1 MSSAGFTL
9 RLGLPNIQFLV
20 YLNLMMAVPKVPMT
34 SSAVEDYVKTI
45 YKIESAGGA
54 AVTTNVLATRLGVAA
69 SSASGMVRKLA
80 SAGLVEYERYHGV
93 RLTEPGRRLALRVL
107 RRHRLVELYLV
118 EALGMSWDQV
128 HDPAELLEHALTAE
142 VEELI
147 AQKLGDPARDP
158 HGDPIPTRDGRV
170 VEKPTRSLAELAPG
184 MWGRLVRVSD
194 SDPAMLRYLTACGV
208 SLGDELEVLERQP
221 FGGGLLVRFTGNVQ
235 WIGPDLANAMRVEL
249 ST

>member
-1 MSSAGFTL
+1 MMTIPKATVMSST
-9 RLGLPNIQFLV
+9 
-20 YLNLMMAVPKVPMT
+20 
-34 SSAVEDYVKTI
+34 VEDYVKTI
-45 YKIESAGGA
+45 YKIESAGGS

-80 SAGLVEYERYHGV
+80 DVGLVEHERYRGV
-93 RLTEPGRRLALRVL
+93 RLTESGRRLALGVL
-107 RRHRLVELYLV
+107 RRHRLIELYLT

-170 VEKPTRSLAELAPG
+170 VEEPTASLAELAPG
-184 MWGRLVRVSD
+184 VGGKLVRVSD
-194 SDPAMLRYLTACGV
+194 SDPEMLRYLTACGV

-221 FGGGLLVRFTGNVQ
+221 FGGGLLVRFAGDVQ
-235 WIGPDLANAMRVEL
+235 SIGTELATAMRVEL
-249 ST
+249 SA

>member
-1 MSSAGFTL
+1 MMTIAKATVMSST
-9 RLGLPNIQFLV
+9 
-20 YLNLMMAVPKVPMT
+20 
-34 SSAVEDYVKTI
+34 VEDYVKTI
-45 YKIESAGGA
+45 YKIESAGGS
-54 AVTTNVLATRLGVAA
+54 AVTTNVLATRLGVVA

-80 SAGLVEYERYHGV
+80 AAGLVEYERYHGV

-107 RRHRLVELYLV
+107 RRHRLVELYLA

-170 VEKPTRSLAELAPG
+170 VEEPTASLAELALG
-184 MWGRLVRVSD
+184 VGGKLVRVSD
-194 SDPAMLRYLTACGV
+194 SDPEMLRYLTACGV

-221 FGGGLLVRFTGNVQ
+221 FGGGLLVRFAGGVQ
-235 WIGPDLANAMRVEL
+235 SIGTELATAMRVEL
-249 ST
+249 SA